1 MSASFDNWE
10 GQYLDHSGIP
20 GMKWGVRR
28 YQNEDGSLTAAG
40 RERYGFGAGEGT
52 KRTSARKMT
61 RDFNKLDKG
70 YANVVANQVA
80 HAKKTAK
87 LAKKMH
93 KAERKGNEEKAA
105 KLKKKAMAVA
115 EKAALNNKQKKAIE
129 ALQWK
134 IIGKA
139 ATKGYTTKSK
149 AVTRIGTSTGA
160 RKAALAINLA
170 LGGGALGGGIGGGI
184 MGSRAQKVSGQQVKI
199 TRRGDGRTHVIN
211 YNEGKK
217 YEQEQRAREAA
228 ERRKKYYNR

>member
-1 MSASFDNWE
+1 MASFDGWE
-10 GQYLDHSGIP
+10 SQYLDHSGIK

-28 YQNEDGSLTAAG
+28 YQNEDGSLTEAG
-40 RERYGFGAGEGT
+40 KQRYGFGKGEGL

-61 RDFNKLDKG
+61 KDFNKLDRG
-70 YANVVANQVA
+70 YANVVASQRHN
-80 HAKKTAK
+80 AKETAK
-87 LAKKMH
+87 LARKMH
-93 KAERKGNEEKAA
+93 KAERKGNTDKAA

-115 EKAALNNKQKKAIE
+115 EKAALNNKQMKAIE
-129 ALQWK
+129 SLQWK

-139 ATKGYTTKSK
+139 ATKGYTTNAAGVVRTGK
-149 AVTRIGTSTGA
+149 AVGA
-160 RKAALAINLA
+160 RSSK
-170 LGGGALGGGIGGGI
+170 
-184 MGSRAQKVSGQQVKI
+184 QQVSGQEIKI